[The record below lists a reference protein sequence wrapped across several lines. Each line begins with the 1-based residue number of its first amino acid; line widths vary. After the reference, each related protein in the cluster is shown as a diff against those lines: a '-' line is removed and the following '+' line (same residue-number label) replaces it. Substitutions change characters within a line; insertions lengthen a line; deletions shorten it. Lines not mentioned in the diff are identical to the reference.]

1 MMMQIS
7 GDTGAFQR
15 PKAIGI
21 GFVNASIRAT
31 FPVNA
36 ICLIIVGREVTP
48 RLKTLAVRLIV
59 RVFALETCEYNLG
72 NVSSS

>member
-48 RLKTLAVRLIV
+48 
-59 RVFALETCEYNLG
+59 G
-72 NVSSS
+72 